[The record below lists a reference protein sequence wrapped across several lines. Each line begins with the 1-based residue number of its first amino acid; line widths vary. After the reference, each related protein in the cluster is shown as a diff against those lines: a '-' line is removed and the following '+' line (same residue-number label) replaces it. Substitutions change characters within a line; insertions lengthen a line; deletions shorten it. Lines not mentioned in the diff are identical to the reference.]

1 MLVINPQFSKLLIT
15 IVSFLGVASQSN
27 METDWQ
33 AQKRFLT
40 FFYHNNIF
48 LLCCNVKAYVKKMFV
63 KLSQNFIGKQQCQS
77 LFFNKSAGL
86 RPATLLKKSLWH
98 RYFPVNFVTF
108 PGTLFFTE
116 HFW

>member
-1 MLVINPQFSKLLIT
+1 MNPQFSKLLIT

-63 KLSQNFIGKQQCQS
+63 KISQNLQE
-77 LFFNKSAGL
+77 NDSARVSFLIKVPASGL
-86 RPATLLKKSLWH
+86 QL
-98 RYFPVNFVTF
+98 Y
-108 PGTLFFTE
+108 
-116 HFW
+116 

>member
-40 FFYHNNIF
+40 FFYHNKIF

-63 KLSQNFIGKQQCQS
+63 KISQNLQE
-77 LFFNKSAGL
+77 NDSARVSFLIKVPASGL
-86 RPATLLKKSLWH
+86 QL
-98 RYFPVNFVTF
+98 Y
-108 PGTLFFTE
+108 
-116 HFW
+116 